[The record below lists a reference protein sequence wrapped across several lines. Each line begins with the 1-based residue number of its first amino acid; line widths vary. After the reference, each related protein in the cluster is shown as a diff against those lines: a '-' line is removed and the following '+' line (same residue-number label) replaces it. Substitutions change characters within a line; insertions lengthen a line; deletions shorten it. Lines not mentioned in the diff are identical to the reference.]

1 MAIDKEK
8 INQPKI
14 KKIKNKILTIYSY
27 PITQELLFAG
37 IGSLGFLIFYSFLPK
52 ICWEEVY
59 RNIICAIIVFSFF
72 LAFIILNQPSSKVD
86 FFKVNYKRNIT
97 LFTIFNL
104 AILLFLF
111 YRTEFGYGGLVSDN
125 YYRSASITRM
135 AYSGIP
141 QDFTYRGLSAF
152 MAPFYWYI
160 LALIAMVFQIE
171 PYKMVKY
178 GFLFSYYILPIL
190 LYETWKKIF
199 DKKKSFYITVFFFT
213 FIANYY
219 EIIWIDHLIG
229 YLFFIPF
236 FIYYFENYKN
246 KDFNQ
251 KNYIVAGLFGSIL
264 VSTFYLYFILVPIY
278 LLVILIQNLIQKNYL
293 IFKEKFRR
301 ILYITIYTLIFSSW
315 FWIPLAI
322 NILTFGAESHQNFFF
337 PNYAL
342 DMPFTDYFK
351 FNLFSIIL
359 IIGLIFILIRY
370 GRSKLLTVLGNLV
383 ISVYILYLFGYIG
396 LLIGFPLVHFRVLI
410 VSYYVLVVSFVLF
423 YIEFFRLLR
432 TENILNELKQ
442 KLNFQ
447 RVEIFLL
454 IIIIFYQN
462 YENTVDLYKSR
473 YYKDTMDE
481 EVPEDLI
488 EIFKE
493 LDDYENKVFLTQYYE
508 VAAYLP
514 IYMFVVYKSHYSHP
528 SGLNN
533 ERISFLRKISEC
545 KSSKEFHQ
553 EIMGSKFGPIHYFY
567 LEPTNVNATE
577 FVFEAAETENYPY
590 RMDVKI
596 YFRAELFEDSDH
608 FKKRIID
615 GEIIYETKFH

>member
-14 KKIKNKILTIYSY
+14 KKIKNKILTIYNI
-27 PITQELLFAG
+27 PITQELLFGG
-37 IGSLGFLIFYSFLPK
+37 IGCLGFLIFYSFLPK

-72 LAFIILNQPSSKVD
+72 IAFIILNQPNSKINL
-86 FFKVNYKRNIT
+86 FKVNYKRNII

-111 YRTEFGYGGLVSDN
+111 YRTEFGYGGIIADN

-135 AYSGIP
+135 ANSGFP
-141 QDFTYRGLSAF
+141 QDFTYKGLTAF

-160 LALIAMVFQIE
+160 LALIAIIFQIE

-199 DKKKSFYITVFFFT
+199 DKKKSFYITVLFFT
-213 FIANYY
+213 FVANYY
-219 EIIWIDHLIG
+219 EIIWIDHLIA

-246 KDFNQ
+246 RDFTQ
-251 KNYIVAGLFGSIL
+251 KNYIVAGLIGSFL
-264 VSTFYLYFILVPIY
+264 VCTFYLYFILVPIY
-278 LLVILIQNLIQKNYL
+278 LFIILIQSLFQKNFL

-301 ILYITIYTLIFSSW
+301 ILYITIYAIIFSSW
-315 FWIPLAI
+315 FWIPLTV
-322 NILTFGAESHQNFFF
+322 NILIIGSESHQNFFF
-337 PNYAL
+337 PKYAL
-342 DMPFTDYFK
+342 DMPFTEYFK
-351 FNLFSIIL
+351 FNLFAIIL
-359 IIGLIFILIRY
+359 IIGLIFILLRF
-370 GRSKLLTVLGNLV
+370 GKSKILTILGNLV

-410 VSYYVLVVSFVLF
+410 ISYYLLVISFVLF
-423 YIEFFRLLR
+423 YIEFFRILKKQ
-432 TENILNELKQ
+432 NIFNEFKQ
-442 KLNFQ
+442 KLNFE

-473 YYKDTMDE
+473 QYQQALDE

-488 EIFKE
+488 DIIKE

-514 IYMFVVYKSHYSHP
+514 IYMFVVFNSHYSHP

-533 ERISFLRKISEC
+533 ERVAFLRKIAES
-545 KSSKEFHQ
+545 KSSKEFYQ
-553 EIMGSKFGPIHYFY
+553 EIIGSKFGPINYFY
-567 LEPTNVNATE
+567 LEPCDINATE
-577 FVFEAAETENYPY
+577 FVFEAAEIENYPY

-596 YFRAELFEDSDH
+596 YFRAELFENTDY

-615 GEIIYETKFH
+615 GEIIYETKY